1 MLKLFAAVSIV
12 SVLAGCAA
20 PAAAPQGPAATQA
33 AAGVKAP
40 AQTPITGSR
49 LSRTS
54 SDRLVK
60 ATDNATFRA
69 GTDIRSL
76 GNDIARPGN

>member
-1 MLKLFAAVSIV
+1 MLKLLTAVSIV

-20 PAAAPQGPAATQA
+20 PAAAPQDSAATQA
-33 AAGVKAP
+33 GSGVKAP

-49 LSRTS
+49 LSRNS
-54 SDRLVK
+54 SDRLVR

-69 GTDIRSL
+69 GTEIRSL
-76 GNDIARPGN
+76 GNDVARPSN

>member
-1 MLKLFAAVSIV
+1 MLKLLAVVSVV

-33 AAGVKAP
+33 ASGVNAP

-49 LSRTS
+49 LSRNS

-69 GTDIRSL
+69 GTEIRSL